1 MLDSL
6 SMPSLDIRS
15 LRLHSQHLSA
25 RKLKD
30 PVEVLRSLVAI
41 QAQDYYGAKWALGQ
55 RTVNCTDAVVEK
67 AFTDGRILRLH
78 VMRPTWHFV
87 TPDDI
92 RWLVKLT
99 APRVNAVS
107 SYYYRKAELDHNVFK
122 RTNRALIKALQ
133 GGRQLT
139 RDELRVAI
147 KRTGVEPG
155 DSMRFGYIMHRSEL
169 DGIVCSGG
177 RRGNQF
183 TYALVDERVTHSRTL
198 DDDEAL
204 GELTERYFKSR
215 APATIQD
222 YVWWSGLTAS
232 QAKRGIEIVGSALRS
247 EILDGQKYWLSARTQ
262 RSTKASPHRVHLLPS
277 YDEYFIAYKDR
288 SAAMHPSFNQ
298 KGVAAKLV
306 FDAPLVID
314 GQVFGGWKRVI
325 GNDQVTII
333 LKPFTKFSKAQRDA
347 VMTAVRQYSDFIG
360 MRANSEW
367 S

>member
-1 MLDSL
+1 
-6 SMPSLDIRS
+6 MPSLDIRKV
-15 LRLHSQHLSA
+15 RLQNQHLLQA
-25 RKLKD
+25 TITD
-30 PVEVLRSLVAI
+30 PVDVLKALVAI
-41 QAQDYYGAKWALGQ
+41 QAQDYYGAKWALAQ
-55 RTVNCTDAVVEK
+55 RTVNCTDATVEK

-87 TPDDI
+87 TPADI

-107 SYYYRKAELDHNVFK
+107 SYYYRKAELDHHVFK
-122 RTNRALIKALQ
+122 RTNKALIKALQ

-139 RDELRVAI
+139 RDELRLAV
-147 KRTGVEPG
+147 KRTGIEPG
-155 DSMRFGYIMHRSEL
+155 DSMRFGYIMHRAEL

-177 RRGNQF
+177 RRENQF

-198 DDDEAL
+198 DADEAL

-215 APATIQD
+215 APATIHD

-262 RSTKASPHRVHLLPS
+262 RSIKDSPRRVHLLPA

-288 SAAMHPSFNQ
+288 SAAMHPSIDQ
-298 KGVAAKLV
+298 KRIAPKLI
-306 FDAPLVID
+306 FDTPLVID
-314 GQVFGGWKRVI
+314 GQACGGWKRVV
-325 GNDQVTII
+325 Q
-333 LKPFTKFSKAQRDA
+333 KDA
-347 VMTAVRQYSDFIG
+347 VTVSVTPFKPLNRTDRGAVNSACADYALFIG
-360 MRANSEW
+360 KEAQVEYL
-367 S
+367 

>member
-1 MLDSL
+1 MLDSKSML
-6 SMPSLDIRS
+6 SFDIRN
-15 LRLHSQHLSA
+15 LRLNNQHLSTPTF
-25 RKLKD
+25 KD

-41 QAQDYYGAKWALGQ
+41 QAQVYNGAKWALGQ
-55 RTVNCTDAVVEK
+55 RTVNCTDDVIEK

-107 SYYYRKAELDHNVFK
+107 RYYYRKAELDHNVFR
-122 RTNRALIKALQ
+122 RTNKALVKALE

-139 RDELRVAI
+139 RDELRLAI
-147 KRTGVEPG
+147 QRAGVEPG
-155 DSMRFGYIMHRSEL
+155 ESMRFGYIMHRSEL

-183 TYALVDERVTHSRTL
+183 TYALVDERVTHSRAL
-198 DDDEAL
+198 EDDEAL

-215 APATIQD
+215 GPATVQD

-232 QAKRGIEIVGSALRS
+232 QAKRGIEIVGSALKTEVS
-247 EILDGQKYWLSARTQ
+247 DGHRYCLSAKAN
-262 RSTKASPHRVHLLPS
+262 RSLKGTPRRAHLLSS

-288 SAAMHPSFNQ
+288 SAAMHPDFNQ
-298 KGVAAKLV
+298 KSIAAKSV
-306 FDAPLVID
+306 FDAPLLID
-314 GQVFGGWKRVI
+314 GQVFGGWKGVVQKDAVI
-325 GNDQVTII
+325 IQ
-333 LKPFTKFSKAQRDA
+333 LKPFRIFNRVDRAA
-347 VMTAVRQYSDFIG
+347 VHSACAKYAAFIG
-360 MRANSEW
+360 KEERVEYL
-367 S
+367 